1 MSKIPDLVPVTDLRE
16 AAADILKRIQGSD
29 DPIIITQR
37 GRAAAVLLSLEAYE
51 KAQHEREMLRLLAQG
66 ETELRAR
73 KGHELEEVLEQADEL
88 LKAD

>member
-1 MSKIPDLVPVTDLRE
+1 MAKIPALVPVTDLRE

-51 KAQHEREMLRLLAQG
+51 KAQHEREMLRLLALG

-88 LKAD
+88 LKTD

>member
-73 KGHELEEVLEQADEL
+73 KGHELEEVLEQADKL
-88 LKAD
+88 LKSD

>member
-16 AAADILKRIQGSD
+16 AAADILKRISGSD

-88 LKAD
+88 LKTD

>member
-37 GRAAAVLLSLEAYE
+37 GRAVAVLLSLEAYE

-73 KGHELEEVLEQADEL
+73 KGHELEEVLEQADKL
-88 LKAD
+88 LKSD

>member
-1 MSKIPDLVPVTDLRE
+1 MTDLRE
-16 AAADILKRIQGSD
+16 TAADILKRIQGSD

-51 KAQHEREMLRLLAQG
+51 KAQHEREMLWLLAQG

-88 LKAD
+88 LKSD

>member
-88 LKAD
+88 LKTD

>member
-73 KGHELEEVLEQADEL
+73 KGHELEEVLEQADAL
-88 LKAD
+88 LKTD

>member
-29 DPIIITQR
+29 DPIIFTQR

-66 ETELRAR
+66 QTELRAR
-73 KGHELEEVLEQADEL
+73 KGHEL
-88 LKAD
+88 